1 MSQVDDYNLNR
12 YQRRKFLRSVFNL
25 IDFVQ
30 LKAKIN
36 KIEALDM
43 YTEQSSLNESVSV
56 NYKRNRISIFEKYR
70 IRKTKEMLQ
79 FLYVTQ
85 YYSISLVFY
94 MQYFSRIETQG
105 IYGQFRN
112 VYNL

>member
-1 MSQVDDYNLNR
+1 
-12 YQRRKFLRSVFNL
+12 
-25 IDFVQ
+25 
-30 LKAKIN
+30 
-36 KIEALDM
+36 M

-56 NYKRNRISIFEKYR
+56 NYKWNRIPIFEKYH

-94 MQYFSRIETQG
+94 M
-105 IYGQFRN
+105 
-112 VYNL
+112 